1 MIPDKVSLNKIYAGV
16 HFRTRSGHKAAYH
29 MAVLAGKPPPYAG
42 SFPIHM
48 HYHFRLHGTPRGFL
62 TAVTKAATRGT
73 ISGADRTGPRPLLQN
88 RAPTLRTFPITKRE
102 LSLAG

>member
-1 MIPDKVSLNKIYAGV
+1 MELSLFSAN
-16 HFRTRSGHKAAYH
+16 TRKAF
-29 MAVLAGKPPPYAG
+29 VLSSERNPP
-42 SFPIHM
+42 FM
-48 HYHFRLHGTPRGFL
+48 
-62 TAVTKAATRGT
+62 TAVTKAAARGT